1 MQKIYQSRKALSTV
15 VTTLIILVVSV
26 ILAGVVTMYATNITT
41 TRTQQEQLKLS
52 KQAIWVMDNGTAY
65 GALCVDNVGGKD
77 VVVDKVTVRG
87 VEVDWI
93 QVRFLRLNA
102 PITTS
107 LNIPKDPLNW
117 ASFNY
122 TVTTPGNFTAGTDD
136 VPITSGNTL
145 VIYIRSPDSVN
156 LSDVGVTIGF
166 TVYTQNAQY
175 YVECNVR
182 AAISA

>member
-1 MQKIYQSRKALSTV
+1 MQRIHQSRKALSTV

-52 KQAIWVMDNGTAY
+52 KQAIWVMDNGTCY

-77 VVVDKVTVRG
+77 VVVDKLTVRG
-87 VEVDWI
+87 VEVDWL
-93 QVRFLRLNA
+93 QVNFLRLNA
-102 PITTS
+102 PLTTS
-107 LNIPKDPLNW
+107 LNVPNATINW
-117 ASFNY
+117 DNFAFTGTRTGS
-122 TVTTPGNFTAGTDD
+122 FTAGSDD
-136 VPITSGNTL
+136 IPLTSGNSL
-145 VIYIRSPDSVN
+145 VVYVRSPDSVN